1 MPEKLLSPFKESL
14 LGPAFAFERKSLEL
28 FRFQAGNNAVYQKYI
43 KFLKVEP
50 ERVQSIE
57 NIPFL
62 PVEFYKYHSISSA
75 NQPPETVFES
85 SGTTSQTR
93 SRHYVHDT
101 GFYRKVARRIFG
113 QAYGPLTDYHVVALL
128 PSYTER
134 SGSSLVYMVADFIRE
149 SGSPESGFFLEDRQ
163 KLVETIEKLRKG
175 SRKVLLIGVTFALLD
190 LAEDFGG
197 RDWHNVI
204 VMETGGMKGR
214 RKELLREEV
223 HQILKRAFNLPAV
236 HSEYGMT
243 EMLSQAYSTGNG
255 VFQMPATLRVL
266 IRDIN
271 DPFSIGNRQRSGGV
285 NIIDLANADSCAF
298 IETKDIGMVAANG
311 TFQILGR
318 FDNSD
323 VRGCNLLVG

>member
-1 MPEKLLSPFKESL
+1 MPEEFLTPFKNSL
-14 LGPAFAFERKSLEL
+14 FGSRFAFERKALEL
-28 FRFQAGNNAVYQKYI
+28 FRFQAENNAVYQKYI
-43 KFLKVEP
+43 KFLKVRP

-62 PVEFYKYHSISSA
+62 PVEFYKYHSITSVS
-75 NQPPETVFES
+75 QPPQTVFES
-85 SGTTSQTR
+85 SGTTAQTR
-93 SRHYVHDT
+93 SRHQVHDT
-101 GFYRKVARRIFG
+101 GFYQKVARQIFG
-113 QAYGPLTDYHVVALL
+113 QAYGSLTGYHILALL

-134 SGSSLVYMVADFIRE
+134 SGSSLVYMVTDFIRA
-149 SGSPESGFFLEDRQ
+149 SQSPESGFFLEDRQ
-163 KLVETIEKLRKG
+163 KLVETIDRLRLG

-190 LAEDFGG
+190 LAGDFGG
-197 RDWHNVI
+197 RDWHNVV

-214 RKELLREEV
+214 REELLREEV
-223 HQILKRAFNLPAV
+223 HGILKQAFNLPAV

-243 EMLSQAYSTGNG
+243 ELLSQAYSTGSG
-255 VFQMPATLRVL
+255 VFRMPATLRLL

-271 DPFSIGNRQRSGGV
+271 DPFSIGNRQGGGV

-298 IETKDIGMVAANG
+298 IETKDIGMVAADG